1 MDEKENELALA
12 LVTHI
17 NDTFTVI
24 NKMKNESDFKRDNVC
39 DTNQMFLRENLY
51 SSYLQSIYYD
61 AFLLLNISDH
71 FGVFVQTIMDLYN
84 REKNDI
90 NNELGNIISRLN
102 DEFINLELNGSTATI
117 TCSIT
122 KLI

>member
-17 NDTFTVI
+17 NDTFMVI

-39 DTNQMFLRENLY
+39 DTNHMFLRENLY
-51 SSYLQSIYYD
+51 NSYLQSIYYD

-90 NNELGNIISRLN
+90 DNELGNIISRLN
-102 DEFINLELNGSTATI
+102 DEFNF
-117 TCSIT
+117 
-122 KLI
+122 

>member
-1 MDEKENELALA
+1 MNAMDEKENELALA

-17 NDTFTVI
+17 NNTFMVI

-61 AFLLLNISDH
+61 AFLLINISDH

-90 NNELGNIISRLN
+90 DNELGNIISRLN
-102 DEFINLELNGSTATI
+102 DEFNF
-117 TCSIT
+117 
-122 KLI
+122 

>member
-1 MDEKENELALA
+1 MTAMDEKENELALA

-17 NDTFTVI
+17 NDTFMVI

-90 NNELGNIISRLN
+90 DNELGNIISRLH
-102 DEFINLELNGSTATI
+102 DEFNF
-117 TCSIT
+117 
-122 KLI
+122 